1 MWDLISWTRDWA
13 HVPCIGRQILNH
25 WTTREVPPSF
35 AYCSPRVKCAHC
47 LFSKVQTHP
56 FTYMVSTTAF
66 LLQPKSWL
74 IETVCMTW
82 KAQVIYNLIPYWK
95 TSSPLYS
102 ENNIYIDVLQWAPCR
117 MEPRGQPDVGFGH
130 WPSSSATWSL
140 GPPAMFLAFSSIRL
154 TPGSFVSTRKIP
166 QLKSE
171 NNSGR
176 KDLQHKL
183 HVWMLLKF
191 ASSTHCY
198 SWGCFISLQKNWET

>member
-1 MWDLISWTRDWA
+1 MNTELT
-13 HVPCIGRQILNH
+13 
-25 WTTREVPPSF
+25 
-35 AYCSPRVKCAHC
+35 VKCWGSSLNTDIPWLGNLAPAIGFLCC
-47 LFSKVQTHP
+47 LRLFHP
-56 FTYMVSTTAF
+56 HAQWVCWRLDSQLRAF

-74 IETVCMTW
+74 TETVCMTW
-82 KAQVIYNLIPYWK
+82 KPQMIYSLIPYWK

-102 ENNIYIDVLQWAPCR
+102 ENNICIDVFQWEPCR

-130 WPSSSATWSL
+130 WPPSSSATWSL

-154 TPGSFVSTRKIP
+154 TLGSFVSTRKIP

-183 HVWMLLKF
+183 HVWTLLKF